1 MSPVHHPPRDPRS
14 LSRTLTLPPTPTS
27 TRNLRPH
34 PAPLAALP
42 SRREALVASSV
53 ALVVPLLVP
62 PASSAAP
69 PGFKKDLSKGRKDKI
84 PRENYTFG
92 TLPGNDAFGV
102 YEVETGTGRQVEV
115 GDRVV
120 VHFVCKVSTWQ
131 GRSKSI
137 KMTRIQ
143 NHEDSPSHLPSLP
156 RHEVAGPAPPYLV
169 VPS

>member
-1 MSPVHHPPRDPRS
+1 MSPVHHPPRDHRS

-84 PRENYTFG
+84 PRDQTRRDETVLRHM
-92 TLPGNDAFGV
+92 TPSAAFGLGR
-102 YEVETGTGRQVEV
+102 EGRREKRTVER
-115 GDRVV
+115 
-120 VHFVCKVSTWQ
+120 CS
-131 GRSKSI
+131 
-137 KMTRIQ
+137 
-143 NHEDSPSHLPSLP
+143 
-156 RHEVAGPAPPYLV
+156 
-169 VPS
+169 